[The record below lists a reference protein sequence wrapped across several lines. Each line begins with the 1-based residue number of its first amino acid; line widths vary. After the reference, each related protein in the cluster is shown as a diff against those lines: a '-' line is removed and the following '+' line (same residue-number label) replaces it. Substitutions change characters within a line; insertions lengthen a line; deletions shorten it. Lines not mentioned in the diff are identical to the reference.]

1 MTKRAPIREPEP
13 KKLPHQEPPKSPPSR
28 KEPPTN
34 EPPRE
39 EPDDSGSPMKVG
51 GGMGWCSLRIGFRRT
66 LVSRHVVPLGDFFY
80 RAAPHV
86 RADPVQEFRI
96 SFSVTHSVLE
106 CRGVQFEEVER

>member
-13 KKLPHQEPPKSPPSR
+13 KKPPHQEPPKSPPSR

-51 GGMGWCSLRIGFRRT
+51 GGMGMVLIAYRSPKNPCLDA
-66 LVSRHVVPLGDFFY
+66 LG
-80 RAAPHV
+80 
-86 RADPVQEFRI
+86 
-96 SFSVTHSVLE
+96 ST
-106 CRGVQFEEVER
+106 ERLLL

>member
-1 MTKRAPIREPEP
+1 MY
-13 KKLPHQEPPKSPPSR
+13 L
-28 KEPPTN
+28 
-34 EPPRE
+34 
-39 EPDDSGSPMKVG
+39 
-51 GGMGWCSLRIGFRRT
+51 
-66 LVSRHVVPLGDFFY
+66 VPLGDFFY

>member
-13 KKLPHQEPPKSPPSR
+13 RKPPHREPPESPPSR

-39 EPDDSGSPMKVG
+39 EPDNGGSPMKVG
-51 GGMGWCSLRIGFRRT
+51 RRYGEGPHCV
-66 LVSRHVVPLGDFFY
+66 LVSEERFSMNLVPLGDFFY

-96 SFSVTHSVLE
+96 RFSVTLSVLE
-106 CRGVQFEEVER
+106 CRGVQFAEGES